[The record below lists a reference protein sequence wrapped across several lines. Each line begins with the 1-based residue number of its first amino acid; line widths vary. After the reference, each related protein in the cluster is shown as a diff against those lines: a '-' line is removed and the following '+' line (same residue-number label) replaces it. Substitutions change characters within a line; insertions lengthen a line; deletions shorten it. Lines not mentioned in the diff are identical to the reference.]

1 MRIVL
6 EEKQL
11 EGFPLRIG
19 LSMRTG
25 IDTHDRSGDK
35 LTKVS
40 TSQAAYSTPIYSD
53 EWSSANELMQSLVS
67 TNLQALSSL
76 ADPPLGAQKT
86 PMSNTPAAVG
96 LPIKAKLT
104 QNTLGAL
111 LAAGLFTLPTLM
123 QAQPTAHYVPGTE
136 GLKGASLPV
145 PGFYLRDYNVAY
157 YADTR
162 RDAHGNEISALD
174 AKAFIYA
181 NVPRF
186 IWITDQQILGGYLG
200 FDALL
205 PLGYTHLDIK
215 ANGGPT
221 VIDHSTFGL
230 GDLFGEV
237 TWSKHIARFDFGL
250 GYGVYAPTGDSS
262 GKPPQ
267 FPSTMPGLGYWTHM
281 LTAGATWYI
290 DADKKWALSVLNRY
304 EINQHKD
311 DSGITPGQAY
321 TLEWGASRALSPTL
335 DAGVTGYYQQKV
347 TKDSGSGASSVRDR
361 VAGIGPE
368 VSAFFPGIT
377 LGVSLRY
384 EYEFMAESRSKG
396 QTFVLTVT
404 KRF

>member
-1 MRIVL
+1 MKSGKCHPSPPQFSSHVDRLYAAPGVEMSFFNLIQRRAYDRIA
-6 EEKQL
+6 K
-11 EGFPLRIG
+11 P
-19 LSMRTG
+19 
-25 IDTHDRSGDK
+25 
-35 LTKVS
+35 TK
-40 TSQAAYSTPIYSD
+40 T
-53 EWSSANELMQSLVS
+53 
-67 TNLQALSSL
+67 
-76 ADPPLGAQKT
+76 KT
-86 PMSNTPAAVG
+86 
-96 LPIKAKLT
+96 T
-104 QNTLGAL
+104 QNTMGAL
-111 LAAGLFTLPTLM
+111 LAAGLFTLPALM

-136 GLKGASLPV
+136 GLKGASLPP
-145 PGFYLRDYNVAY
+145 PGFYLRDYNAAY

-186 IWITDQQILGGYLG
+186 IWITGQQILGGYLG

-221 VIDHSTFGL
+221 VIDHGTFGL

-250 GYGVYAPTGDSS
+250 GYGIYAPTGDSS

-267 FPSTMPGLGYWTHM
+267 VPSTRAGLGYWTHM

-304 EINQHKD
+304 EINQYKD
-311 DSGITPGQAY
+311 DSGVTPGQAY
-321 TLEWGASRALSPTL
+321 TLEWGLGRALSPTL
-335 DAGVTGYYQQKV
+335 DVGVVGYYQQKV
-347 TKDSGSGASSVRDR
+347 TEDSGSGASSQRDR
-361 VAGIGPE
+361 VAAIGPE
-368 VSAFFPGIT
+368 VSAFFPSIN

-384 EYEFMAESRSKG
+384 AYEFMAESRSKG
-396 QTFVLTVT
+396 QTFELTVT

>member
-1 MRIVL
+1 MVSRAL
-6 EEKQL
+6 KL
-11 EGFPLRIG
+11 G
-19 LSMRTG
+19 LIEAETY
-25 IDTHDRSGDK
+25 HQ
-35 LTKVS
+35 TKVFENA
-40 TSQAAYSTPIYSD
+40 TRIAQTEGIAP
-53 EWSSANELMQSLVS
+53 ESAH
-67 TNLQALSSL
+67 AI
-76 ADPPLGAQKT
+76 
-86 PMSNTPAAVG
+86 AAVAAEALKTHEASRKRVLSFNLSGHG
-96 LPIKAKLT
+96 LLDRRRAAQPRPSCPHTNNRITKPIKTKLT
-104 QNTLGAL
+104 QNTMGAL
-111 LAAGLFTLPTLM
+111 LAAGLFTLPALM

-136 GLKGASLPV
+136 GLKGASLPA
-145 PGFYLRDYNVAY
+145 PGFYLRDYNAAY

-347 TKDSGSGASSVRDR
+347 TEDSGSRALSVRDR

-368 VSAFFPGIT
+368 VSAFFPSIT

-384 EYEFMAESRSKG
+384 EYEFMAESRSEG